1 MHFKIHGLEGV
12 TMLITGIAA
21 TTANVGPIA
30 TIANTFQKGM
40 LLSFFTRYRVM
51 IIFQCIMCKKMF
63 SALCSFSCAKKG
75 DNSLLAPTMAITWQ
89 CTCF

>member
-1 MHFKIHGLEGV
+1 MHFKIHRLEGV

-40 LLSFFTRYRVM
+40 LISFFTHYRVM
-51 IIFQCIMCKKMF
+51 IIF
-63 SALCSFSCAKKG
+63 
-75 DNSLLAPTMAITWQ
+75 
-89 CTCF
+89 